1 MKVKEGYEMMVK
13 GVSEFLNSN
22 KWKEFLKFQ
31 SHFYNYSF
39 GNTVMIFMQKENA
52 TYVAGFKTWNKLG
65 RYIKKGEK
73 AIKILAP
80 VKVKVKEEKK
90 NKENEEKKGREEQ
103 KERYVLKGFKVVNV
117 FDISQTEG
125 KDVPEIC
132 RELKGKSVKI
142 ETLYNKLLSI
152 IKIPVIREPLR
163 GPKGY
168 YDPLKNIISIKE
180 DMDPKQKL
188 KTLVHEYAHY
198 KLHSKKT
205 DFTRAEQEVQAEGIA
220 FIVLNHFGI
229 DTSSYSFE
237 YITTYSYKEPQILLK
252 HGLIMQKTAE
262 EIINEIKSLG

>member
-39 GNTVMIFMQKENA
+39 GNVVMIFMQKENA
-52 TYVAGFKTWNKLG
+52 TYVAGFKAWNKLG

-80 VKVKVKEEKK
+80 VKVKVKGEK
-90 NKENEEKKGREEQ
+90 ESEEQ

-125 KDVPEIC
+125 KDIPEIC

-152 IKIPVIREPLR
+152 IKIPVIQEPLR

-168 YDPLKNIISIKE
+168 YDPSKNIISIKE

-229 DTSSYSFE
+229 NTSSYSFE
-237 YITTYSYKEPQILLK
+237 YITAYSYKEPQILLK
-252 HGLIMQKTAE
+252 HGLVMQKTVE
-262 EIINEIKSLG
+262 EIINEIRSLG